1 MYKEDFMLWP
11 PKYFRGLSS
20 KTKRRRARE
29 IETRK
34 QEDPSRAKTYRA
46 FRTDKGVKTRTSSYT
61 ARWKKRFPDAVGVAG
76 VSRVTGIPRDL
87 VQESYDRG
95 MAAWRTGHRPGATQ
109 EQWGY
114 ARIYSLGLC
123 GKTARTADA
132 DLRRRATR
140 RSRKAS
146 RWFRSEC

>member
-1 MYKEDFMLWP
+1 MLGP
-11 PKYFRGLSS
+11 PKYYRGLNPQ
-20 KTKRRRARE
+20 TKRRRASE
-29 IETRK
+29 ITARK
-34 QEDPSRAKTYRA
+34 KENPNRAQTYRA

-61 ARWKKRFPDAVGVAG
+61 ARWKKAHPGAVGVAG
-76 VSRVTGIPRDL
+76 VARVTGIPRDL

-132 DLRRRATR
+132 DLRRKATQRSSRART
-140 RSRKAS
+140 
-146 RWFRSEC
+146 WFAKQC

>member
-20 KTKRRRARE
+20 KTKRRRRSE
-29 IETRK
+29 IEARK
-34 QEDPSRAKTYRA
+34 KEDPSRAKTYRA
-46 FRTDKGVKTRTSSYT
+46 FRTDKGVKTRKSSYT
-61 ARWKKRFPDAVGVAG
+61 ARWKSRFPDAVGVKG
-76 VSRVTGIPRDL
+76 VSQVTGIPKGL

-132 DLRRRATR
+132 DLRRKASVK
-140 RSRKAS
+140 SRKAR
-146 RWFRSEC
+146 RWFAKQC

>member
-1 MYKEDFMLWP
+1 MYKGDFMLWP
-11 PKYFRGLSS
+11 PKYFKGLSS

-29 IETRK
+29 LEARK
-34 QEDPSRAKTYRA
+34 KEDPSRAHTYRA
-46 FRTDKGVKTRTSSYT
+46 FRTDKGVKTRKSSYT
-61 ARWKKRFPDAVGVAG
+61 SRWKSRFPDATGVAG
-76 VSRVTGIPRDL
+76 VSRVTGIPRTL
-87 VQESYDRG
+87 VQASYDRG

-132 DLRRRATR
+132 DLRRKAVS
-140 RSRKAS
+140 RSRKAR
-146 RWFRSEC
+146 RWFSKEC

>member
-1 MYKEDFMLWP
+1 MLWP

-29 IETRK
+29 IEARK
-34 QEDPSRAKTYRA
+34 KENPERAKTYRA

-87 VQESYDRG
+87 VQQSYDRG

-132 DLRRRATR
+132 DLRRKATR